1 MRIELL
7 IVKKIKNI
15 TTHRRSVPLYNIGVL
30 ISWQKI
36 VGDDTIKYIPILT
49 DAHIKSKYGNRTC
62 GRHVFQLHKIVVCI
76 INERAV

>member
-36 VGDDTIKYIPILT
+36 VGDDTMKYTPILT
-49 DAHIKSKYGNRTC
+49 DAHINSKYGNRTC
-62 GRHVFQLHKIVVCI
+62 GHLVFQLHKIVVCI
-76 INERAV
+76 INECAV